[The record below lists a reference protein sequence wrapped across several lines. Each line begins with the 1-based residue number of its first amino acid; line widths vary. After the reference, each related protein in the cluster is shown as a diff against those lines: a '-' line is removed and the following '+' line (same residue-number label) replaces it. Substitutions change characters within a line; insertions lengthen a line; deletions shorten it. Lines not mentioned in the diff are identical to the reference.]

1 MGFILYLIVGGV
13 IGWFAGVI
21 LGRDLPGGV
30 IGNIVAGIVGAWIG
44 GKLLG
49 NWGPTLSDF
58 YIIPSIIGALI
69 FLIILSIFIAYNDVA
84 KIIGN

>member
-1 MGFILYLIVGGV
+1 MGLILYLIIGGV

-30 IGNIVAGIVGAWIG
+30 IGNVVAGIVGAWIG

-58 YIIPSIIGALI
+58 YLIPSIIGALI
-69 FLIILSIFIAYNDVA
+69 FLIILSFVTKNMPRR
-84 KIIGN
+84 

>member
-1 MGFILYLIVGGV
+1 MGLILYLIIGGV

-21 LGRDLPGGV
+21 LGKDLPGGV
-30 IGNIVAGIVGAWIG
+30 IGNVVAGIVGAWIG

-58 YIIPSIIGALI
+58 YIIPAIIGALI
-69 FLIILSIFIAYNDVA
+69 FLIILSFVTKNMPRR
-84 KIIGN
+84 